1 MIFEKLADFILKH
14 AKLVLIVWIVVLLA
28 SVYPA
33 LNSSEHLSYSTN
45 SMGSSTSESMEGIEV
60 MGDHFKSLVD
70 TENVQMLLVTYEKG
84 NEAQKEVARGA
95 TSYVMDKLLNDYGKI
110 SAVMGTNLSGETDPS
125 SDGLVSLAIIYKAE
139 YDSQKISDDTG
150 DLRKYIDKQMDA
162 YASESGK
169 DISVL
174 STYVAGSPAIA
185 FDASTAM
192 SKDMARVDPISI
204 FLILVL
210 VGLFF
215 RSFVSSAAP
224 PITIGVAFALVM
236 ASMFFLGQLLDIFY
250 IVEMLLLVSMLG
262 AGCDYCIFIL
272 SRYREERRAGREH
285 RDAAKEAIMWAGE
298 SVFTSGAAVMIGFG
312 SMMICDFNLISTLGL
327 GLAIGIVFALLAALT
342 LMSSLVVLLGDKL
355 FWPSGASG
363 PKLEKGYIKA
373 MGNLAHKYFLVSTR
387 FSIKH
392 AKLIVVVTI
401 LFTVPMAYVYA
412 TSNTSYDMIGS
423 MMTGESQEGMI
434 VMSDFGDGGS
444 AMPNY
449 ALIQTSEPMAT
460 VMYIGGSEK
469 GIGLL
474 TLADASVLAKVTTA
488 NAELKDKVL
497 AIDDNVGGVEYL
509 TFDFDIGGTAYPKT
523 WSTLVTIMVAQG
535 MVTPDKPL
543 SDGLTALSQAP
554 MFMSFK
560 PLIDAMQTK
569 LTPQAQT
576 MITMAIAQ
584 QTGYTM
590 DWTVSDPYV
599 AKIMDWAIYVATGQ
613 LGETMIDEN
622 NGVCDYYQFKMSTKA
637 QAMDDVSIDTVGKF
651 SDTVH
656 AYIAT
661 SDIMKAAWVTGTAA
675 VMVEISDMMTEQFL
689 KIEITAIILIL
700 LLLLIVMKSYLTPI
714 RAVATIFMSV
724 VWTVAVTQLVYT
736 DLLGKGVLWILP
748 IMLLVICLGLGMD
761 YDILLTTRIRE
772 YRFAKGMSN
781 DEAISQAVL
790 HSGSVITIC
799 GFIMAGTFGTMML
812 SSTVMLQQM
821 GFALAFA
828 ILVDALIVR
837 TYIVPAVMHLMGEW
851 NWFGPGFLK
860 GTSKLGRK
868 DAGKLGILAGAVM
881 LICAAIAYC
890 ITGAGLDVVDMDLLM
905 CYSDRTELVTK
916 IGFGLGGALV
926 IGFGALM
933 AYANRNPMARI
944 AGIAFAASGALTMVA
959 ALTTIQNVSTDHMWI
974 IAFAVAAVA
983 SVIFAAYA
991 ASGKHGMSA
1000 GLMMIAII
1008 GLGGAALSG
1017 ALTYSFGL
1025 MLFAAASVLFAA
1037 ICEYAQIE

>member
-185 FDASTAM
+185 YDASAEM

-285 RDAAKEAIMWAGE
+285 RDAAKEAIIWAGE

-373 MGNLAHKYFLVSTR
+373 MGKLAHKYFLVSTR

-449 ALIQTSEPMAT
+449 AIIETSGPMAT

-474 TLADASVLAKVTTA
+474 NWGDASNAAVRDAMEVANKELAAKVM
-488 NAELKDKVL
+488 

-509 TFDFDIGGTAYPKT
+509 SFYIDMGGTVVPLNWT
-523 WSTLVTIMVAQG
+523 TLVTLTGVDPA
-535 MVTPDKPL
+535 TSLDE
-543 SDGLTALSQAP
+543 GLATLASIPQ
-554 MFMSFK
+554 FMSFK
-560 PLIDAMQTK
+560 PLIDAMQAK
-569 LTPQAQT
+569 LTPQTQT

-584 QTGYTM
+584 QTGETM
-590 DWTVSDPYV
+590 SWTVGDKYV
-599 AKIMDWAIYVATGQ
+599 TMIMDWAIYIASGK

-622 NGVCDYYQFKMSTKA
+622 NGVCDYYQFTMSTKA

-651 SDTVH
+651 SNTVH

-661 SDIMKAAWVTGTAA
+661 SDVMKAAWVTGTAA

-881 LICAAIAYC
+881 LICAVIAYC